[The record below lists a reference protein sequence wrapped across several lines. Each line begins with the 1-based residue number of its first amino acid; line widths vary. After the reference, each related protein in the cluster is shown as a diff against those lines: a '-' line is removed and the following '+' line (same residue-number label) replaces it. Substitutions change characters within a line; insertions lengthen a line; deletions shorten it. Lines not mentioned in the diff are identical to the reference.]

1 MIFIFYKNRIKK
13 TEIMITTRESI
24 NFQFSLIF
32 GYSSPTDLIAG
43 DVIGPGKLTKE
54 MVNELSKDVITYL
67 RMYNAMLRDFAGSEV
82 FSIEFEL
89 YNFDQKDAQTN
100 IYPKSM
106 VLIPGKYKECESL
119 ILALKPETGYIDPHK
134 SRESI
139 NHISKLFYEVEEF
152 SNHPQLEHQKKIQ
165 VYNKFATR
173 FSKKLYGDLIE
184 DKWNKKLIGL
194 SVSLPTEKEMLS
206 TYGSIRTDVSYLW
219 NKSPIE
225 IKFSN
230 QKYDRLKSP
239 YIGKSTI
246 DHLKYAISEP
256 SANFITEKTL
266 ILGTNLL
273 KLANI
278 GTLDDIQEKL
288 ISFIVAKIE
297 ESFGKNQKLFSCV
310 EIISYMEKF
319 LTDFKIK
326 VDNFLKISKKFLTT
340 GEIGN
345 ISELLEKYNIFII
358 ENSEENIDFYRAISE
373 LATYSLTLSINSE
386 EKLRASEL
394 HSAINYFAE
403 VVKNS
408 ISCIRN
414 SFPRYISHRRLN
426 TLTYHFIRILHE
438 KFENEQK
445 PSKNLG
451 QSILSKFEQ
460 HLITQIEIN
469 PIVLLKAGVFNEEIL
484 NKEFKKLVNDN
495 IKSFYDSINLNI
507 SDLIAFA
514 EVQMEKDSNL
524 INSHVKRFERFPDEL
539 KYLLSYILRYS
550 TINRFLKEEPDK
562 EISDPVTFANRFH
575 RFLEKRVGAINL
587 TWKTYILEWIRDYAK
602 KFFSIEDIREW
613 SLDETLFEF
622 ITYLEE
628 RESNE
633 QEPETFL
640 LFLDKYIL
648 RISNDVE
655 KEILI
660 DFYKQYEFCI
670 GIKTEFPKYVKSKVE
685 KEINLFKIEQEKIL
699 PKNYLCIDEQNTFY
713 NYVKKKELSYFSKLI
728 PRPVSLILKQELTA
742 EEVDLF
748 NADLFHVF
756 EFKYWHNKAKYDIAD
771 NFKEVYR
778 EWIKKL

>member
-1 MIFIFYKNRIKK
+1 
-13 TEIMITTRESI
+13 MITTRESI

-54 MVNELSKDVITYL
+54 TVNELSKEVITYL

-89 YNFDQKDAQTN
+89 YNFDQKDAQLK

-106 VLIPGKYKECESL
+106 ILIPGKYKECESL
-119 ILALKPETGYIDPHK
+119 LLALKPETGYLDPHK

-152 SNHPQLEHQKKIQ
+152 SNHPLLEQQKKIQ
-165 VYNKFATR
+165 VYDKFATR

-194 SVSLPTEKEMLS
+194 NVSLPTEKEALS
-206 TYGSIRTDVSYLW
+206 TYGSIRTDVDYLW
-219 NKSPIE
+219 NKNPIE
-225 IKFSN
+225 IKFSG

-256 SANFITEKTL
+256 SANFIIEKTL

-273 KLANI
+273 KLANT
-278 GTLDDIQEKL
+278 GTIDDIQEKIL
-288 ISFIVAKIE
+288 SYFIAKIE
-297 ESFGKNQKLFSCV
+297 ENFSKNQKLLSGAEV
-310 EIISYMEKF
+310 ISFMENW
-319 LTDFKIK
+319 LTDFDVK
-326 VDNFLKISKKFLTT
+326 VDNFFKISKKFLTT
-340 GEIGN
+340 GEIGV
-345 ISELLEKYNIFII
+345 ISELLEKFGSFII
-358 ENSEENIDFYRAISE
+358 DNSEENTDIYRDLSG
-373 LATYSLTLSINSE
+373 LAINSMTQSITDE
-386 EKLRASEL
+386 GKMRANEL
-394 HSAINYFAE
+394 HSVIYYFAE
-403 VVKNS
+403 VIKNS
-408 ISCIRN
+408 INSLRN
-414 SFPRYISHRRLN
+414 SFPRYLSRRRLKI
-426 TLTYHFIRILHE
+426 LTYHFIRILHE

-445 PSKNLG
+445 PSKILG
-451 QSILSKFEQ
+451 QNILSKFEQ
-460 HLITQIEIN
+460 HLISQIEIN
-469 PIVLLKAGVFNEEIL
+469 PIVLLKVGSFNEDIL
-484 NKEFKKLVNDN
+484 NIEFKKLVNNN
-495 IKSFYDSINLNI
+495 IKSFFGSINLGI

-514 EVQMEKDSNL
+514 EVQMEKDSKL
-524 INSHVKRFERFPDEL
+524 ISSHVKKFERFSDEL
-539 KYLLSYILRYS
+539 TYLLSYILRYT
-550 TINRFLKEEPDK
+550 TINRFLKEEPDG

-575 RFLEKRVGAINL
+575 RFLERRIGAINL
-587 TWKTYILEWIRDYAK
+587 TWKEFILEWIKDFAK
-602 KFFSIEDIREW
+602 KFFNVEEIRDW

-622 ITYLEE
+622 IKYLEE
-628 RESNE
+628 RESDE

-640 LFLDKYIL
+640 KFLDKYVL
-648 RISNDVE
+648 KISNDVE
-655 KEILI
+655 KKTLI

-670 GIKTEFPKYVKSKVE
+670 GIKTEFPKYVQKKVE
-685 KEINLFKIEQEKIL
+685 KEINLFRIEQEKSA
-699 PKNYLCIDEQNTFY
+699 PKKYLSIDQQNTFH
-713 NYVKKKELSYFSKLI
+713 NYIKEKELRYFSKLI

-771 NFKEVYR
+771 NFNEVYR
-778 EWIKKL
+778 EWIKNL

>member
-1 MIFIFYKNRIKK
+1 
-13 TEIMITTRESI
+13 MITTRESI

-54 MVNELSKDVITYL
+54 MVSELSKEVITYL

-89 YNFDQKDAQTN
+89 YNFDQKDAQMN

-119 ILALKPETGYIDPHK
+119 LLALKPETGYLDPHK

-152 SNHPQLEHQKKIQ
+152 SNHPLLDHQKKIQ
-165 VYNKFATR
+165 VYDKFATR

-194 SVSLPTEKEMLS
+194 SVSLPTEKGMLS
-206 TYGSIRTDVSYLW
+206 TYGSIRTDVDYLW
-219 NKSPIE
+219 NKNPIE
-225 IKFSN
+225 IKFSD

-239 YIGKSTI
+239 YIGLSTI

-256 SANFITEKTL
+256 SANFIVEKTL

-273 KLANI
+273 KLANS
-278 GTLDDIQEKL
+278 GTIDDIQEKIISYL
-288 ISFIVAKIE
+288 IAQIE
-297 ESFGKNQKLFSCV
+297 EGFDKNQELFSSV
-310 EIISYMEKF
+310 EIISYMEKM
-319 LTDFKIK
+319 LTDFNLKF
-326 VDNFLKISKKFLTT
+326 DNFLTISKKFLTT
-340 GEIGN
+340 GELGN
-345 ISELLEKYNIFII
+345 ASELLEKFNSFII
-358 ENSEENIDFYRAISE
+358 NNTEENLDFYRDVSKLAMNSMALSIISE
-373 LATYSLTLSINSE
+373 G
-386 EKLRASEL
+386 KMRASEL
-394 HSAINYFAE
+394 RSVINYFE
-403 VVKNS
+403 EIVKNS
-408 ISCIRN
+408 INCIRT
-414 SFPRYISHRRLN
+414 SFPRYLSRRRLN

-451 QSILSKFEQ
+451 QNILSKFEQ
-460 HLITQIEIN
+460 HLISQIEIN
-469 PIVLLKAGVFNEEIL
+469 PIVLLKVGTFNEDVL
-484 NKEFKKLVNDN
+484 NKEFKKLVNNN
-495 IKSFYDSINLNI
+495 IKSFFSSTNLSI

-514 EVQMEKDSNL
+514 EVQMEKDSKL
-524 INSHVKRFERFPDEL
+524 IDSHIKKFERFSNEL
-539 KYLLSYILRYS
+539 KYLLSYILRY
-550 TINRFLKEEPDK
+550 TTTNRFLKEEPDG

-575 RFLEKRVGAINL
+575 RFLEKRIGAINL
-587 TWKTYILEWIRDYAK
+587 TWKTYILEWIKDYAK
-602 KFFSIEDIREW
+602 KFFNIEEIRDW

-622 ITYLEE
+622 IKYLEE
-628 RESNE
+628 RESDE
-633 QEPETFL
+633 QKPETFL
-640 LFLDKYIL
+640 RFLDKYIL
-648 RISNDVE
+648 RISNEVE

-670 GIKTEFPKYVKSKVE
+670 GIKTEFPKYVQNKVE
-685 KEINLFKIEQEKIL
+685 KEINLFKIEQEEIT
-699 PKNYLCIDEQNTFY
+699 PKKYLCVDEQNTFY
-713 NYVKKKELSYFSKLI
+713 NYVKEKELKYFSKLI
-728 PRPVSLILKQELTA
+728 PRPVSLILKQELSA

-778 EWIKKL
+778 EWIKNL

>member
-1 MIFIFYKNRIKK
+1 
-13 TEIMITTRESI
+13 MITTRESI

-89 YNFDQKDAQTN
+89 YNFDQKDAQMK

-119 ILALKPETGYIDPHK
+119 LLALKPETGYLDPHK

-152 SNHPQLEHQKKIQ
+152 SNHPGLEHQKKIQ

-206 TYGSIRTDVSYLW
+206 TYGSIRTDVDYLW

-256 SANFITEKTL
+256 SATFIIEKTL

-273 KLANI
+273 KLANT
-278 GTLDDIQEKL
+278 GTIDEIQEKV
-288 ISFIVAKIE
+288 ISFFVAKIE
-297 ESFGKNQKLFSCV
+297 ESFGKNQKLFSGV
-310 EIISYMEKF
+310 EIISYMEKI
-319 LTDFKIK
+319 LTDFNVK

-345 ISELLEKYNIFII
+345 ISELLEKYNSFIV
-358 ENSEENIDFYRAISE
+358 ENSEENIDFYRTISE
-373 LATYSLTLSINSE
+373 LAINSMTLSIISE

-394 HSAINYFAE
+394 DSVINYFAE
-403 VVKNS
+403 VLKNS

-414 SFPRYISHRRLN
+414 SFPRYLSHRRLN
-426 TLTYHFIRILHE
+426 TLISNFIRILHV

-451 QSILSKFEQ
+451 QNILGKFEQ
-460 HLITQIEIN
+460 HLISQIAIN
-469 PIVLLKAGVFNEEIL
+469 PIVLLKVGVFNEEIL

-495 IKSFYDSINLNI
+495 IKSFYGSINLDI

-514 EVQMEKDSNL
+514 EIQMEKDSNL
-524 INSHVKRFERFPDEL
+524 IDSHVKKFERFSDEL
-539 KYLLSYILRYS
+539 KYLLSYILRYT
-550 TINRFLKEEPDK
+550 TINRFLKEEPDG

-575 RFLEKRVGAINL
+575 RFLEKRIGAINL
-587 TWKTYILEWIRDYAK
+587 TWKTYILEWIKDYAK
-602 KFFSIEDIREW
+602 KFFSIEEIREW

-622 ITYLEE
+622 IKYLEE

-633 QEPETFL
+633 QEPEAFL
-640 LFLDKYIL
+640 KFLDNYIL

-670 GIKTEFPKYVKSKVE
+670 GIKTEFPKYIQNKVE
-685 KEINLFKIEQEKIL
+685 KEINLFKIEPEKII
-699 PKNYLCIDEQNTFY
+699 PKNYLSIDEQNTFY
-713 NYVKKKELSYFSKLI
+713 NYVKKNELRYFSKLI

-748 NADLFHVF
+748 KADLFHVF

>member
-1 MIFIFYKNRIKK
+1 
-13 TEIMITTRESI
+13 MITTRESI

-89 YNFDQKDAQTN
+89 YNFDQKDAQVK

-106 VLIPGKYKECESL
+106 VLVPGKYKECESL
-119 ILALKPETGYIDPHK
+119 LLALKPETGYLDPHK
-134 SRESI
+134 SRASI

-152 SNHPQLEHQKKIQ
+152 SNHPLLEHQKKIQ

-206 TYGSIRTDVSYLW
+206 TYGSIRTDVDYLW

-225 IKFSN
+225 IIFSN

-256 SANFITEKTL
+256 SANFIIEKTL

-273 KLANI
+273 KLANS
-278 GTLDDIQEKL
+278 GTIDEIQEKI
-288 ISFIVAKIE
+288 ISYFIAKIE
-297 ESFGKNQKLFSCV
+297 EIFDKNQELVSGV
-310 EIISYMEKF
+310 EIISQMEKY
-319 LTDFKIK
+319 LADFSIK
-326 VDNFLKISKKFLTT
+326 VGKFLHVSKKFLTT
-340 GEIGN
+340 GEIDY
-345 ISELLEKYNIFII
+345 ILELLEKYNSFII
-358 ENSEENIDFYRAISE
+358 DNSEENYDFYKDLSE
-373 LATYSLTLSINSE
+373 LAINSISLSIISE
-386 EKLRASEL
+386 GKLRANEL
-394 HSAINYFAE
+394 SSAINYFVE
-403 VVKNS
+403 VVRNS
-408 ISCIRN
+408 INCIRN
-414 SFPRYISHRRLN
+414 SFPRYLSRRRLK
-426 TLTYHFIRILHE
+426 TLTYQFIRILHE

-445 PSKNLG
+445 PSRILG
-451 QSILSKFEQ
+451 QNLLSKFEQ
-460 HLITQIEIN
+460 HLISQIEIN
-469 PIVLLKAGVFNEEIL
+469 PIVLSKVGTFNEEIL
-484 NKEFKKLVNDN
+484 NKEFKKLVNNN
-495 IKSFYDSINLNI
+495 IKSFFGSINLSI
-507 SDLIAFA
+507 SDVIAFA

-524 INSHVKRFERFPDEL
+524 IDSHLKKFERFSDEL
-539 KYLLSYILRYS
+539 KYLLSYILRYT
-550 TINRFLKEEPDK
+550 TINRFLKEEPDG
-562 EISDPVTFANRFH
+562 EISDPVTFTNRFH

-587 TWKTYILEWIRDYAK
+587 NWKTYVLEWIKDYAK
-602 KFFSIEDIREW
+602 KFFNIDEIREW
-613 SLDETLFEF
+613 SLDETLFDF
-622 ITYLEE
+622 IKYLEE
-628 RESNE
+628 RESSE
-633 QEPETFL
+633 QEPETFSK
-640 LFLDKYIL
+640 FLDKYIL
-648 RISNDVE
+648 RISNEVE

-660 DFYKQYEFCI
+660 DFYKNFEFCI
-670 GIKTEFPKYVKSKVE
+670 DIRTEFPKYIQSKIE
-685 KEINLFKIEQEKIL
+685 KEINLFRIEKEKII
-699 PKNYLCIDEQNTFY
+699 PKKYLSVDENNTFFNYL
-713 NYVKKKELSYFSKLI
+713 KRKELKYFSKLI

-748 NADLFHVF
+748 SADLFHVF

>member
-1 MIFIFYKNRIKK
+1 
-13 TEIMITTRESI
+13 MITTRESI

-54 MVNELSKDVITYL
+54 MVNELSKEVITYL

-89 YNFDQKDAQTN
+89 YNFDQKDAQMN

-119 ILALKPETGYIDPHK
+119 LLALKPETGYLDPHK

-139 NHISKLFYEVEEF
+139 NHISKLFYEIEEF
-152 SNHPQLEHQKKIQ
+152 SNHPLLEHQKKIQ

-194 SVSLPTEKEMLS
+194 SVSLPTEKGMLS
-206 TYGSIRTDVSYLW
+206 TYGSIRTDVDYLW

-225 IKFSN
+225 IKFSD

-256 SANFITEKTL
+256 SANFIVEKTL

-273 KLANI
+273 KLANT
-278 GTLDDIQEKL
+278 GTIDDIQEKI
-288 ISFIVAKIE
+288 ISYFVAKIE
-297 ESFGKNQKLFSCV
+297 ESFSKNQELFSGV
-310 EIISYMEKF
+310 EIISYMEKM
-319 LTDFKIK
+319 LTDLNIK
-326 VDNFLKISKKFLTT
+326 VDNFLKISKNFLTT
-340 GEIGN
+340 GELGN
-345 ISELLEKYNIFII
+345 VSELLEKYNSFII
-358 ENSEENIDFYRAISE
+358 DKSEENLDFYRDVSK
-373 LATYSLTLSINSE
+373 LAVSSMTLSIISE
-386 EKLRASEL
+386 GKLRASEL
-394 HSAINYFAE
+394 HSVINYFAE

-408 ISCIRN
+408 INCIRN
-414 SFPRYISHRRLN
+414 SFPRYLSRHRLN
-426 TLTYHFIRILHE
+426 TMTYHFIRILHE

-451 QSILSKFEQ
+451 QNILSKFEQ
-460 HLITQIEIN
+460 YLISQIEIN
-469 PIVLLKAGVFNEEIL
+469 PIVLLKVGTYNEDVL
-484 NKEFKKLVNDN
+484 NKEFKKLVNNN
-495 IKSFYDSINLNI
+495 IKSFFNSINLSI

-514 EVQMEKDSNL
+514 EIQMEKDSKL
-524 INSHVKRFERFPDEL
+524 IYSHIKKFEHFSDEL
-539 KYLLSYILRYS
+539 KYLLSYILRYT
-550 TINRFLKEEPDK
+550 TINRFLKEEPDG

-575 RFLEKRVGAINL
+575 RFLEKRIGAINL
-587 TWKTYILEWIRDYAK
+587 TWKTYILEWIKDYAK
-602 KFFSIEDIREW
+602 NFFSIEEIRDW

-622 ITYLEE
+622 IKYLEE
-628 RESNE
+628 RESDE

-640 LFLDKYIL
+640 KFLDKYIL
-648 RISNDVE
+648 RISNDIE

-660 DFYKQYEFCI
+660 DFYKQYVFCI
-670 GIKTEFPKYVKSKVE
+670 GIKTEFPKYVQNKVE
-685 KEINLFKIEQEKIL
+685 KEINLYKVEQEKIT
-699 PKNYLCIDEQNTFY
+699 PEKYLSIDEQNTFY
-713 NYVKKKELSYFSKLI
+713 NYVKEKELSYFSKLI

-742 EEVDLF
+742 EEIDLF

-756 EFKYWHNKAKYDIAD
+756 EFKYWYNKAKYDIAD

-778 EWIKKL
+778 EWIKNL

>member
-1 MIFIFYKNRIKK
+1 
-13 TEIMITTRESI
+13 MITTRESI

-89 YNFDQKDAQTN
+89 YNFDQKDAQMK

-119 ILALKPETGYIDPHK
+119 LLALKPETGYLDPHK

-152 SNHPQLEHQKKIQ
+152 SNHPGLEHQKKIQ
-165 VYNKFATR
+165 VFNKFATR

-206 TYGSIRTDVSYLW
+206 TYGSIRTDVDYLW

-256 SANFITEKTL
+256 SATFIIEKTL

-273 KLANI
+273 KLANT
-278 GTLDDIQEKL
+278 GTIDEIQEKV
-288 ISFIVAKIE
+288 ISFFVAKIE
-297 ESFGKNQKLFSCV
+297 ESFGKNQKLFSGV
-310 EIISYMEKF
+310 EIISYMEKI
-319 LTDFKIK
+319 LTDFNVK

-345 ISELLEKYNIFII
+345 ISELLEKYNSFIV
-358 ENSEENIDFYRAISE
+358 ENSEENIDFYRTISE
-373 LATYSLTLSINSE
+373 LAINSMTLSIISE

-394 HSAINYFAE
+394 DSVINYFAE
-403 VVKNS
+403 VLKNS

-414 SFPRYISHRRLN
+414 SFPRYLSHRRLN
-426 TLTYHFIRILHE
+426 TLISNFIRILHV

-451 QSILSKFEQ
+451 QNILGKFEQ
-460 HLITQIEIN
+460 HLISQIAIN
-469 PIVLLKAGVFNEEIL
+469 PIVLLKVGVFNEEIL

-495 IKSFYDSINLNI
+495 IKSFYGSINLDI

-514 EVQMEKDSNL
+514 EIQMEKDSNL
-524 INSHVKRFERFPDEL
+524 IDSHVKKFERFSDEL
-539 KYLLSYILRYS
+539 KYLLSYILRYT
-550 TINRFLKEEPDK
+550 TINRFLKEEPDG

-575 RFLEKRVGAINL
+575 RFLEKRIGAINL
-587 TWKTYILEWIRDYAK
+587 TWKTYILEWIKDYAK
-602 KFFSIEDIREW
+602 KFFSIEEIREW

-622 ITYLEE
+622 IKYLEE

-633 QEPETFL
+633 QEPEAFL
-640 LFLDKYIL
+640 KFLDNYIL

-670 GIKTEFPKYVKSKVE
+670 GIKTEFPKYIQNKVE
-685 KEINLFKIEQEKIL
+685 KEINLFKIEPEKII
-699 PKNYLCIDEQNTFY
+699 PKNYLSIDEQNTFY
-713 NYVKKKELSYFSKLI
+713 NYVKKNELRYFSKLI

-748 NADLFHVF
+748 KADLFHVF

>member
-1 MIFIFYKNRIKK
+1 
-13 TEIMITTRESI
+13 MITTRESI

-43 DVIGPGKLTKE
+43 DVIGPGKLTRE
-54 MVNELSKDVITYL
+54 MVNELSKEVITYL

-89 YNFDQKDAQTN
+89 YNFDQKDAQMN

-119 ILALKPETGYIDPHK
+119 LLALKPETGYLDPHK

-139 NHISKLFYEVEEF
+139 NYISKLFYEVEEF
-152 SNHPQLEHQKKIQ
+152 SNHPLLEHQKKIQ

-173 FSKKLYGDLIE
+173 FSKKLFGDLIE

-194 SVSLPTEKEMLS
+194 SVSLPTEKGMLS
-206 TYGSIRTDVSYLW
+206 TYGSIRTDVDYLW
-219 NKSPIE
+219 NKNPIE
-225 IKFSN
+225 IKFSD

-256 SANFITEKTL
+256 SANFIVEKTL

-273 KLANI
+273 KLANT
-278 GTLDDIQEKL
+278 GTIDDIQEKI
-288 ISFIVAKIE
+288 ISYFVAKIE
-297 ESFGKNQKLFSCV
+297 ESFDKNQELFSGV
-310 EIISYMEKF
+310 EIIPYMEKM
-319 LTDFKIK
+319 LTDFNVKF
-326 VDNFLKISKKFLTT
+326 DNFLKISKKFLTT
-340 GEIGN
+340 GELGN
-345 ISELLEKYNIFII
+345 VSELLEKYNSFII
-358 ENSEENIDFYRAISE
+358 DNSEENLDFYRDVSKLAINSM
-373 LATYSLTLSINSE
+373 ALSIINE
-386 EKLRASEL
+386 GKLRASEL
-394 HSAINYFAE
+394 RSVINYFAE

-408 ISCIRN
+408 INCIVN
-414 SFPRYISHRRLN
+414 SFPRYISRRRLN
-426 TLTYHFIRILHE
+426 DLTYHFIRILHE

-451 QSILSKFEQ
+451 QNILSKFEQ
-460 HLITQIEIN
+460 HLISQIEIN
-469 PIVLLKAGVFNEEIL
+469 PIVLLKIGTFNEDVL
-484 NKEFKKLVNDN
+484 NKEFKKLVNNN
-495 IKSFYDSINLNI
+495 IKSFFSSINLSI

-514 EVQMEKDSNL
+514 EVQMEKDSKL
-524 INSHVKRFERFPDEL
+524 IDSHIKKFERFSNEL
-539 KYLLSYILRYS
+539 KYLLSYILRYT
-550 TINRFLKEEPDK
+550 TINRFLKEEPDG
-562 EISDPVTFANRFH
+562 EISDPVTFTNRFH
-575 RFLEKRVGAINL
+575 RFLEKRIGAINL
-587 TWKTYILEWIRDYAK
+587 TWKTYILEWIKDYAK
-602 KFFSIEDIREW
+602 KFFNIEEIRDW

-622 ITYLEE
+622 IKYLEE
-628 RESNE
+628 RESDE
-633 QEPETFL
+633 QKPETFL
-640 LFLDKYIL
+640 KFLDKYIL
-648 RISNDVE
+648 RISNEVE

-670 GIKTEFPKYVKSKVE
+670 GIKTEFPKYVQNKVE
-685 KEINLFKIEQEKIL
+685 KEINLYKIEQEKIT
-699 PKNYLCIDEQNTFY
+699 PKKYLSIDEQNTFY
-713 NYVKKKELSYFSKLI
+713 NYIKEKELKYFSKLI

-742 EEVDLF
+742 EEVELF

-778 EWIKKL
+778 EWIKNL

>member
-1 MIFIFYKNRIKK
+1 
-13 TEIMITTRESI
+13 MITTRESI

-54 MVNELSKDVITYL
+54 MVNELSKEVITYL

-89 YNFDQKDAQTN
+89 YNFDQKDAQMK

-119 ILALKPETGYIDPHK
+119 LLALKPETGYLDPHK

-152 SNHPQLEHQKKIQ
+152 SNHPGLEHQKKIQ

-206 TYGSIRTDVSYLW
+206 TYGSIRTDVDYLW

-225 IKFSN
+225 IKFTN

-239 YIGKSTI
+239 YIGKSNI

-256 SANFITEKTL
+256 SANFIIEKTL

-273 KLANI
+273 KLANT
-278 GTLDDIQEKL
+278 GTTDEIQEKV
-288 ISFIVAKIE
+288 ISFFVAKIE
-297 ESFGKNQKLFSCV
+297 ESFGKNQKLFSGV
-310 EIISYMEKF
+310 EIISYMEKM
-319 LTDFKIK
+319 LTDFNVK

-345 ISELLEKYNIFII
+345 ISELLEKYNSFII
-358 ENSEENIDFYRAISE
+358 ENSEESIDFYRTISE
-373 LATYSLTLSINSE
+373 LAINSMTLSIISE

-394 HSAINYFAE
+394 GSVINYFAE
-403 VVKNS
+403 VLKNS

-414 SFPRYISHRRLN
+414 SFPRYLSHRRLN
-426 TLTYHFIRILHE
+426 TLISHFIRILHE

-451 QSILSKFEQ
+451 QNILGKFEQ
-460 HLITQIEIN
+460 HLISQIEIN
-469 PIVLLKAGVFNEEIL
+469 PFVLLKVGVFNEEIL

-495 IKSFYDSINLNI
+495 IKSFYGSINLNI

-514 EVQMEKDSNL
+514 EIQMEKDSNL
-524 INSHVKRFERFPDEL
+524 IDSHVKKFERFSDEL
-539 KYLLSYILRYS
+539 KYLLSYILRYT
-550 TINRFLKEEPDK
+550 TINRFLKEEPDG

-575 RFLEKRVGAINL
+575 RFLEKRIGAINL
-587 TWKTYILEWIRDYAK
+587 TWKTYILEWIKDYAK
-602 KFFSIEDIREW
+602 KFFSIEEIREW

-622 ITYLEE
+622 IKYLEE

-633 QEPETFL
+633 QEPEAFL
-640 LFLDKYIL
+640 KFLDKYIL

-670 GIKTEFPKYVKSKVE
+670 GIKTEFPKYIQNKVE
-685 KEINLFKIEQEKIL
+685 KEINLFKIEPEKII
-699 PKNYLCIDEQNTFY
+699 PKNYLSIDEQNTFY
-713 NYVKKKELSYFSKLI
+713 NYVKKNELRYFSKLI